1 MPELDFLKELLSTG
15 ADGAL
20 IAVALALWKLDRR
33 VVRIETIIG
42 KAVKDGVA

>member
-1 MPELDFLKELLSTG
+1 MPEIEFLKDLLSTG

-42 KAVKDGVA
+42 KVVSE

>member
-1 MPELDFLKELLSTG
+1 MPEIELVREFLAAG

-33 VVRIETIIG
+33 VVRIETIMERVVG
-42 KAVKDGVA
+42 E

>member
-1 MPELDFLKELLSTG
+1 MPEIEFLKELLSTG

-42 KAVKDGVA
+42 KVVSE

>member
-1 MPELDFLKELLSTG
+1 MPEIEFLKELLSTG

-20 IAVALALWKLDRR
+20 IVVALALWKLDRR

-42 KAVKDGVA
+42 KVVSE

>member
-1 MPELDFLKELLSTG
+1 MELVRELLAAG

-33 VVRIETIIG
+33 VVRIETIMERVVG
-42 KAVKDGVA
+42 E

>member
-1 MPELDFLKELLSTG
+1 VPEIEFLKDLLSTG

-42 KAVKDGVA
+42 KVVSE